1 MWWLLKKPI
10 CGLTDMALAMTGSAD
25 PVGTGQPL
33 IYSMKV
39 NQSGECDGTGVA
51 VTDTLPPDVTF
62 VNATTSRGSW
72 TQTNGVVKFNLGF
85 FTKGDTADM
94 TITIMTTKAGSI
106 TNTARV
112 RSNER
117 DVRPDNSVATVVTT
131 VTGPVPPPLMEA
143 SQTFDNANNSARP
156 RLNLVANN
164 GQIEIRLTGEAWTGR
179 R

>member
-1 MWWLLKKPI
+1 
-10 CGLTDMALAMTGSAD
+10 
-25 PVGTGQPL
+25 
-33 IYSMKV
+33 
-39 NQSGECDGTGVA
+39 

-164 GQIEIRLTGEAWTGR
+164 GQIEIRLTGEAGREYEVQVSTNLVDWTPLITFASTEATMKTTAPR
-179 R
+179 SPEARQRFYRARLVR